1 MANTTI
7 HRLTPVTLTTSTA
20 AMLTAGASE
29 AMIIAKAVLSN
40 SDSVARTFDVHF
52 VPSGGSATTS
62 NRIVKE
68 YAVTA
73 GDTVTIPGLAGTF
86 LPPGS
91 AIHAKGSAGSVLI
104 FDMSYQKTPQA
115 A

>member
-29 AMIIAKAVLSN
+29 GMIISKASVAN
-40 SDSVARTFDVHF
+40 SDSVGRTFDVHF
-52 VPSGGSATTS
+52 VPSGGSATSS

-68 YAVTA
+68 WAIAA
-73 GDTVTIPGLAGTF
+73 GDTIAVPGLSGTF

-104 FDMSYQKTPQA
+104 FDLSYQKTPQA